1 MGPRPA
7 TQFPAHIHIIPPKDL
22 NVNKTIGK
30 FGKQAMNEQCKR
42 DPMAAVS
49 SPDLNAERLATL
61 KKLFPDLFSNEGRLN
76 LDELKKVVD
85 PALVTEAERYDFRW
99 YGKTRS
105 KRNAFTPSRAALV
118 HDPARSVNP
127 DKANGNLI
135 IEGENLEVLKLLTSA
150 YRERIKCIYID
161 PPYNTGN
168 DFVYSDNFA
177 EGQKPYWEQTGVTQ
191 NGVKTDTNTNS
202 DGRFHSNWL
211 SMMQSRLLVARYL
224 LRQDGVIFV
233 SIDDG
238 ELQNLLRVMDEVF
251 GEENHIG
258 VISWRNVTDN
268 NPTRLTKDNEF
279 IVVYA
284 RSIEDQPDEWKSLM
298 SDAKDLLEAEFQ
310 RLKSDGL
317 PNSIIEENIRS
328 FIAANSK
335 VLGNLTRYKWADDNG
350 LYTGSESVHN
360 PRPGGYDFE
369 VKHPKTGGLMRK
381 PATGYRFPEATF
393 REMEAQGII
402 LYGDDENQIVKIKKY
417 LRDFRDSLRSVIT
430 LDGRLGSY
438 DMKRLFNSSDNIFT
452 NPKPTDLL
460 KQLYSFTTY
469 TDSVIL
475 DFFGGSGTTAQAI
488 VEMNKA
494 DGGNRKFILVQIPEL
509 TDEKSAAHK
518 AGFKKI
524 SDITTERAKRVIARI
539 QDEAK
544 DKLPGDPQ
552 REFADSLGFKVFTLA
567 KSHFPRVEFA
577 PDPAKTEAENIALLD
592 QYIREK
598 ENTFDIQFNKA
609 TVLDEV
615 LLKNGFMLDY
625 TLAPCPEFEKNEVL
639 RVQDAHKEALV
650 CLDREIAPE
659 TVDRFKGDKQSF
671 FICLELA
678 LDTTK
683 KWNLKHHLND
693 RLNAM

>member
-1 MGPRPA
+1 MSPS
-7 TQFPAHIHIIPPKDL
+7 PKNPL
-22 NVNKTIGK
+22 
-30 FGKQAMNEQCKR
+30 
-42 DPMAAVS
+42 AAVS
-49 SPDLNAERLATL
+49 SPDLNRERLATL

-76 LDELKKVVD
+76 IDELKKVVD
-85 PALVTEAERYDFRW
+85 PSLVSETERYDFRW

-118 HDPARSVNP
+118 HDSTRSVNP

-191 NGVKTDTNTNS
+191 NGVKVDTNTSS

-224 LRQDGVIFV
+224 LRPDGAIFV
-233 SIDDG
+233 SIDDN
-238 ELQNLLRVMDEVF
+238 ELSNLRRIMDEVF
-251 GEENHIG
+251 GEENFLG
-258 VISWRNVTDN
+258 CVIWQH
-268 NPTRLTKDNEF
+268 
-279 IVVYA
+279 
-284 RSIEDQPDEWKSLM
+284 SIQPKGYSG
-298 SDAKDLLEAEFQ
+298 KF
-310 RLKSDGL
+310 
-317 PNSIIEENIRS
+317 
-328 FIAANSK
+328 
-335 VLGNLTRYKWADDNG
+335 
-350 LYTGSESVHN
+350 SVHHNFILCYQRSDVFELANLERTEEHNQNYSN
-360 PRPGGYDFE
+360 PDNDPNGPWRTGDVRNALYRPNLIYDIDTPSGKKISPPQNGWRWSRETVAQKIASGEIVFSHDE
-369 VKHPKTGGLMRK
+369 SRIIRKIYLKNVEGRTPETIWFGKTVG
-381 PATGYRFPEATF
+381 TT
-393 REMEAQGII
+393 
-402 LYGDDENQIVKIKKY
+402 
-417 LRDFRDSLRSVIT
+417 RDA
-430 LDGRLGSY
+430 
-438 DMKRLFNSSDNIFT
+438 NEE
-452 NPKPTDLL
+452 L
-460 KQLYSFTTY
+460 KQLF
-469 TDSVIL
+469 DSVVPFDTPKPSKLIQHMLQLSTDTESDNVVL
-475 DFFGGSGTTAQAI
+475 DFFGGSGTTAQA
-488 VEMNKA
+488 VMELNKA
-494 DGGNRKFILVQIPEL
+494 DGGNRKFILVQLPEL

-524 SDITTERAKRVIARI
+524 SDITIERVKRVIARI
-539 QDEAK
+539 QDEAS

-552 REFADSLGFKVFTLA
+552 REFADSLGFKVYTLA

-577 PDPAKTEAENIALLD
+577 PDPAKTEAENIALLE

-598 ENTFDIQFNKA
+598 ENTFDIQFNKD

-625 TLAPCPEFEKNEVL
+625 TLTPCPEFTKNEVF
-639 RVQDAHKEALV
+639 RAKDAHKEALV
-650 CLDREIAPE
+650 CLDRQIAPE
-659 TVDRFKGDKQSF
+659 TVDHFKGDKQSF

-683 KWNLKHHLND
+683 KWNLKHHLSD

>member
-1 MGPRPA
+1 MSEP
-7 TQFPAHIHIIPPKDL
+7 TL
-22 NVNKTIGK
+22 NERQLGT
-30 FGKQAMNEQCKR
+30 
-42 DPMAAVS
+42 
-49 SPDLNAERLATL
+49 PDLNRERLEAL
-61 KKLFPDLFSNEGRLN
+61 KKLFPDLFSNEGQLN

-118 HDPARSVNP
+118 YDPARSVNP

-191 NGVKTDTNTNS
+191 NGVKVDTNTSS

-224 LRQDGVIFV
+224 LSPDGIIFV

-238 ELQNLLRVMDEVF
+238 EVQNLRRVMDEVF
-251 GEENHIG
+251 GEENFLASIAWEKRYTRSNNAKLFYSLKDTI
-258 VISWRNVTDN
+258 VAYRRSEAVEVLRESRTEKSNAIYSNPDN
-268 NPTRLTKDNEF
+268 DPRGAWTSSSYVNPATKAQRPNLVYSIKNPNTGEDVEHPTHAWKYEPAEHARHVQEKRLWWGTNGN
-279 IVVYA
+279 
-284 RSIEDQPDEWKSLM
+284 
-298 SDAKDLLEAEFQ
+298 AKYP
-310 RLKSDGL
+310 RLKNFLSEADEGL
-317 PNSIIEENIRS
+317 VPIDLWDYR
-328 FIAANSK
+328 
-335 VLGNLTRYKWADDNG
+335 T
-350 LYTGSESVHN
+350 TGTTDE
-360 PRPGGYDFE
+360 GGAE
-369 VKHPKTGGLMRK
+369 VK
-381 PATGYRFPEATF
+381 A
-393 REMEAQGII
+393 
-402 LYGDDENQIVKIKKY
+402 
-417 LRDFRDSLRSVIT
+417 
-430 LDGRLGSY
+430 
-438 DMKRLFNSSDNIFT
+438 LFGQAVFD
-452 NPKPTDLL
+452 NPKPTKLIQRMMRLATSSDEN
-460 KQLYSFTTY
+460 
-469 TDSVIL
+469 DIVL
-475 DFFGGSGTTAQAI
+475 DFFGGSGTTAQA
-488 VEMNKA
+488 VMELNKN
-494 DGGNRKFILVQIPEL
+494 DGGNRKFILVQLPEL
-509 TDEKSAAHK
+509 TDENSAAHK
-518 AGFKKI
+518 AGLKKI
-524 SDITTERAKRVIARI
+524 SDITIERAKRVIARI

-552 REFADSLGFKVFTLA
+552 REFADSLGVKVYTLA

-577 PDPAKTEAENIALLD
+577 PDPAKTEAENIALLE

-598 ENTFDIQFNKA
+598 ENTFDIQFNKD

-625 TLAPCPEFEKNEVL
+625 TLASCPEFEKNEVL
-639 RVQDAHKEALV
+639 RAKDAHKEALV

-659 TVDRFKGDKQSF
+659 TVDHFKGDKQTF

-683 KWNLKHHLND
+683 KWNLKHHLSD

>member
-1 MGPRPA
+1 MSPS
-7 TQFPAHIHIIPPKDL
+7 PKNPL
-22 NVNKTIGK
+22 
-30 FGKQAMNEQCKR
+30 
-42 DPMAAVS
+42 AAVS
-49 SPDLNAERLATL
+49 SPDLNRERLATL

-85 PALVTEAERYDFRW
+85 PALVTETERYDFRW

-118 HDPARSVNP
+118 HDSTRSVNP

-191 NGVKTDTNTNS
+191 NGVKVDTNTSS

-224 LRQDGVIFV
+224 LRPDGAIFV
-233 SIDDG
+233 SIDDN
-238 ELQNLLRVMDEVF
+238 ELSNLRRIMDEVF
-251 GEENHIG
+251 GEENFLG
-258 VISWRNVTDN
+258 CVIWQH
-268 NPTRLTKDNEF
+268 
-279 IVVYA
+279 
-284 RSIEDQPDEWKSLM
+284 SIQPKGYSG
-298 SDAKDLLEAEFQ
+298 KF
-310 RLKSDGL
+310 
-317 PNSIIEENIRS
+317 
-328 FIAANSK
+328 
-335 VLGNLTRYKWADDNG
+335 
-350 LYTGSESVHN
+350 SVHHNFILCYQRSDVFELANLERTEEHNQNYSN
-360 PRPGGYDFE
+360 PDNDPNGPWRTGDVRNALYRPNLIYDIDTPSGKKISPPQNGWRWSRETVAQKIASGEIVFSHDE
-369 VKHPKTGGLMRK
+369 SRIIRKIYLKNVEGRTPETIWFGKTVG
-381 PATGYRFPEATF
+381 TT
-393 REMEAQGII
+393 
-402 LYGDDENQIVKIKKY
+402 
-417 LRDFRDSLRSVIT
+417 RDA
-430 LDGRLGSY
+430 
-438 DMKRLFNSSDNIFT
+438 NEE
-452 NPKPTDLL
+452 L
-460 KQLYSFTTY
+460 KQLF
-469 TDSVIL
+469 DSVVPFDTPKPSKLIQHMLQLSTDTESDNVVL
-475 DFFGGSGTTAQAI
+475 DFFGGSGTTAQA
-488 VEMNKA
+488 VMELNKA
-494 DGGNRKFILVQIPEL
+494 DGGNRKFILVQLPEL

-524 SDITTERAKRVIARI
+524 SDITIERVKRVIARI
-539 QDEAK
+539 QDEAS

-552 REFADSLGFKVFTLA
+552 REFADSLGFKVYTLA

-577 PDPAKTEAENIALLD
+577 PDPAKTEAENIALLE

-598 ENTFDIQFNKA
+598 ENTFDIQFNKD

-625 TLAPCPEFEKNEVL
+625 TLTPCPEFTKNEVF
-639 RVQDAHKEALV
+639 RAKDAHKEALV
-650 CLDREIAPE
+650 CLDRQIAPE
-659 TVDRFKGDKQSF
+659 TVDHFKGDKQSF

-683 KWNLKHHLND
+683 KWNLILHRSD
-693 RLNAM
+693 RLNSM

>member
-1 MGPRPA
+1 MN
-7 TQFPAHIHIIPPKDL
+7 AHPSK
-22 NVNKTIGK
+22 
-30 FGKQAMNEQCKR
+30 
-42 DPMAAVS
+42 DPMGAVS
-49 SPDLNAERLATL
+49 SPDLNTERLSTL

-150 YRERIKCIYID
+150 YRERVKCIYID

-177 EGQKPYWEQTGVTQ
+177 ESQKPYWEQTSVTQ
-191 NGVKTDTNTNS
+191 NGVKVDSNTNS

-224 LRQDGVIFV
+224 LRRDGVIFI
-233 SIDDG
+233 SIDDN
-238 ELQNLLRVMDEVF
+238 EASNLRRVMDEVF
-251 GEENHIG
+251 GSENFIAEIVWQKMDSPSRNAEERAFSNYH
-258 VISWRNVTDN
+258 
-268 NPTRLTKDNEF
+268 EY
-279 IVVYA
+279 IVAYA
-284 RSIEDQPDEWKSLM
+284 RDIEQLGISPENRVSILDAYPLTLPDGRKARRRQLRKNGKNARREDRPTMWYELEAPDGCKIFPVAPEGWEGRWVLSKDEWAART
-298 SDAKDLLEAEFQ
+298 AKGLTEWIKREHGWMPYYIEIAPTTPTAPWSTIWTDVDQNRQAKAEFTA
-310 RLKSDGL
+310 LM
-317 PNSIIEENIRS
+317 
-328 FIAANSK
+328 
-335 VLGNLTRYKWADDNG
+335 
-350 LYTGSESVHN
+350 GSGVE
-360 PRPGGYDFE
+360 FQ
-369 VKHPKTGGLMRK
+369 T
-381 PATGYRFPEATF
+381 
-393 REMEAQGII
+393 
-402 LYGDDENQIVKIKKY
+402 
-417 LRDFRDSLRSVIT
+417 
-430 LDGRLGSY
+430 
-438 DMKRLFNSSDNIFT
+438 
-452 NPKPTDLL
+452 PKPSSLIAKLVKMCTEDG
-460 KQLYSFTTY
+460 
-469 TDSVIL
+469 DIVL
-475 DFFGGSGTTAQAI
+475 DFFAGSGTTAHGVMRASAEDQ
-488 VEMNKA
+488 E
-494 DGGNRKFILVQIPEL
+494 NRIFILVQLPEL
-509 TDEKSAAHK
+509 TREESGNYR

-524 SDITTERAKRVIARI
+524 SDITIERVKRVIARI

-544 DKLPGDPQ
+544 NALPGDPQ
-552 REFADSLGFKVFTLA
+552 REFADALGFKVYTLA
-567 KSHFPRVEFA
+567 KSNFPRVEFA
-577 PDPAKTEAENIALLD
+577 PDPAKTEAENIALLE

-598 ENTFDIQFNKA
+598 ENTFDIQFNKD

-625 TLAPCPEFEKNEVL
+625 TLTPCPEFAKNEVL
-639 RVQDAHKEALV
+639 RAKDAHKEALV

-659 TVDRFKGDKQSF
+659 TVDRFKADKQSF

-683 KWNLKHHLND
+683 KWNLKHHLSD